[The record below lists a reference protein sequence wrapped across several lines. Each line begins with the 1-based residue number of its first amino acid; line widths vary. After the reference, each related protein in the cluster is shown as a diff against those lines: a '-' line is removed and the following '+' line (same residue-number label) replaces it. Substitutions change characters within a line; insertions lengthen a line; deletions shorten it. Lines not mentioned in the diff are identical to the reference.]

1 MNADTETPSG
11 TQNLDGRQEPG
22 NSERKLPESWTDALA
37 CLVSS
42 RISII
47 QAESKDAA
55 AAGMRKAVFAVVSAL
70 CVVSAWILLLA
81 GAVGAVSAATPWAW
95 YHVAFAAAGLHL
107 AIAVIALLLAKG
119 KSAPS
124 FPITRAEFEKDREWL
139 NRLNKKPK

>member
-1 MNADTETPSG
+1 MNSDTENPSG
-11 TQNLDGRQEPG
+11 AQFPDSRLEPG
-22 NSERKLPESWTDALA
+22 SSEKKLPESWKDALA

-55 AAGMRKAVFAVVSAL
+55 ALGARKALFVAVAAFCAL
-70 CVVSAWILLLA
+70 FTWILILA
-81 GAVGAVSAATPWAW
+81 GAVGAISSATAWIW

-107 AIAVIALLLAKG
+107 LIAVFALLAAKS

-139 NRLNKKPK
+139 NQLNKKPK

>member
-1 MNADTETPSG
+1 MNADTETPSD
-11 TQNLDGRQEPG
+11 TQYLDGRQEPG

-55 AAGMRKAVFAVVSAL
+55 ATGARKAVLVVVAAL
-70 CVVSAWILLLA
+70 CVLFTWILVLA
-81 GAVGAVSAATPWAW
+81 GAVGAISSATAWTW

-107 AIAVIALLLAKG
+107 AIAVIALLLAKS

>member
-1 MNADTETPSG
+1 MNADRDNPSG
-11 TQNLDGRQEPG
+11 AQYPDGRLEPG

-55 AAGMRKAVFAVVSAL
+55 ATGARKAVLVVVAAL
-70 CVVSAWILLLA
+70 CVLFTWILVLA
-81 GAVGAVSAATPWAW
+81 GAVGAISSATAWTW

-107 AIAVIALLLAKG
+107 LIAVIAVLIVKS
-119 KSAPS
+119 KSAPP